1 MTLIFQQTPFSKIY
15 TTVDIM
21 YLNRKKKKNR
31 NNSNRQDQKLID
43 AYIREM
49 NSK

>member
-21 YLNRKKKKNR
+21 YLNRKKKTIEITPIDKIKN
-31 NNSNRQDQKLID
+31 
-43 AYIREM
+43 
-49 NSK
+49 

>member
-15 TTVDIM
+15 TTVDSM
-21 YLNRKKKKNR
+21 YLKKKKIR
-31 NNSNRQDQKLID
+31 NSSNRQDQKLID

>member
-1 MTLIFQQTPFSKIY
+1 MTLIFQQTTFSKIY

-21 YLNRKKKKNR
+21 YINRKKKKNR

>member
-21 YLNRKKKKNR
+21 YLNRKKKKIEITP
-31 NNSNRQDQKLID
+31 ID
-43 AYIREM
+43 KIK
-49 NSK
+49 N